1 MIDTTCASKIT
12 AVKRQTVPRLNLAYH
27 SLIACASAINL
38 QKVTQMSTQVYVWH
52 RGSGELLAQLE
63 GHTGTVNAVAWN
75 PVNHRMFVSAS
86 DDRSIH
92 VWGPK

>member
-1 MIDTTCASKIT
+1 MYVESARGGLHCA
-12 AVKRQTVPRLNLAYH
+12 ACVPM
-27 SLIACASAINL
+27 C
-38 QKVTQMSTQVYVWH
+38 QVYVWH
-52 RGSGELLAQLE
+52 RGTGELLAQLE

-75 PVNHRMFVSAS
+75 PTNHRMFVSAS

>member
-1 MIDTTCASKIT
+1 MHPKSLRTNGRLLARP
-12 AVKRQTVPRLNLAYH
+12 VTVSPAIRRF
-27 SLIACASAINL
+27 ACASAIKRL
-38 QKVTQMSTQVYVWH
+38 ILTQIVTQVYVWH

>member
-1 MIDTTCASKIT
+1 MNGRLLARPVTTSPANCCLSVHLPSGDTSILK
-12 AVKRQTVPRLNLAYH
+12 LF
-27 SLIACASAINL
+27 S
-38 QKVTQMSTQVYVWH
+38 QVYVWH

>member
-1 MIDTTCASKIT
+1 M
-12 AVKRQTVPRLNLAYH
+12 LEFL
-27 SLIACASAINL
+27 
-38 QKVTQMSTQVYVWH
+38 QVYVWH